1 MEQELLNKL
10 KIKPQP
16 KSIESIEILLKK
28 PDSSNEFDDD
38 TVKIKTQILDKTG
51 VSDNTLN
58 REDFIKELFTQL
70 DVKQKSKSIYK
81 PESKTEKQLE
91 YEYDN
96 QDQDKSKVK
105 DSVMGTTNIIS
116 KTPVLAVTIIINIKK
131 TGEQFTITKDSLSK
145 DIDIDAVKDISESK
159 KQRLTKK
166 PSEKIIKQLE
176 GPMTDIEIKQYKEL
190 IQRLPKQEEELVIKS
205 PNYYMNNREIFINF
219 INSLFE
225 SYKQEILI
233 EDDDSNNSKYSCDK
247 KGDDFK
253 ALTHQKIVRDYIN
266 IYTPYR
272 GVLLYHGLGSG
283 KTCSSIGIAEG
294 LKHNMPV
301 IIMTPASLRANYIE
315 ELKKCGDVMYKKT
328 HYWEFLSTS
337 SNPILAGELSR
348 ILNLD
353 LEYINKN
360 GGAWFIDGSKDKSNY
375 DNLSTAKQSSLN
387 DQLNKMIQSKYQF
400 INYNGM
406 RMNDLQA
413 LSRNFTIN
421 PFSNR
426 VVIVDEAHNL
436 ISRIINKLRRPQT
449 LSMRIYEYLMS
460 AENCKIVFLS
470 GTPMINYPNE
480 ISILFNILRGY
491 ITTYTF
497 RLKINDQRKI
507 DLTALYNMF
516 KKTPR
521 TNAINGNNEVTSDLI
536 DYIDYKPSTN
546 ILVLTKNP
554 FNFNSIYKSNDSGNF
569 DYNGVKYTAETG
581 LTHDEFID
589 IIIKSLE
596 KNKIAIDKDSIK
608 IENFKALPDNYDI
621 FREKFIDDENN
632 VKNNNLLKQRI
643 VGLTSF
649 FPDIYQLLPKY
660 TKTENFHVIEIE
672 MSDFQFGIY
681 EEARVQERILE
692 AQNKKKKKKQ
702 TDDIYQDTVSTYRIF
717 SRAFCNF
724 VFPKPD
730 ITRPFPND
738 GDNIVNAIES
748 ENLEALV
755 ETEGIKEAD
764 VINTDNDNIALDNDE
779 TLDQDDMGLD
789 NNGQVKSIEQIQ
801 TISLQKNKKKLDY
814 ERKIR
819 EALKSLERDNQR
831 FLTRD
836 ALQTY
841 SPKFLNIYENIVDVD
856 HKGLHLIYSH
866 FRTLEG
872 IGILKLVL
880 EANGFVEFRVK
891 KNQAGEWIIDVPK
904 ESYGKPKFALY
915 TGTETVEEK
924 EMIRNIFNNNT
935 NILPASIVKELTS
948 MGANN
953 HYGEIIKVLMIT
965 ASGAEGINLKNVRYV
980 HITEP
985 YWHPVRIDQVVGRAR
1000 RICSHNDLPKEL
1012 QTVEVFLYLMT
1023 FSKAQLESDLSLE
1036 LRTKDKS
1043 KLKKDT
1049 PYTSDQALYEI
1060 SSIKESI
1067 NRDLLKTIKESAID
1081 CSIHVRGD
1089 NKEQLQCFSIGNPS
1103 KDRFTYLPNIDKQQI
1118 DKVAS
1123 INKQV
1128 VTWTPVEIKIQGV
1141 TYGMKQETGEV
1152 YDLES
1157 CKTANPIL
1165 IGYFKQKG
1173 DKYVFEKI

>member
-1 MEQELLNKL
+1 MEQELLNRL

-16 KSIESIEILLKK
+16 KSIETIEILLKK
-28 PDSSNEFDDD
+28 PDTSNEFDDD
-38 TVKIKTQILDKTG
+38 TVKIKTQIFDKTG

-58 REDFIKELFTQL
+58 REDFLKGLFTQL
-70 DVKQKSKSIYK
+70 DVKQISKSIYK
-81 PESKTEKQLE
+81 PESKSEKQFE
-91 YEYDN
+91 FEDA
-96 QDQDKSKVK
+96 QDQDKSNTI
-105 DSVMGTTNIIS
+105 DGQMETTAIVT
-116 KTPVLAVTIIINIKK
+116 KKQGLTVTIIINIKK
-131 TGEQFTITKDSLSK
+131 TGEKFTITKDSLAK
-145 DIDIDAVKDISESK
+145 DIDIDAVQDTSESK
-159 KQRLTKK
+159 KERLTKK
-166 PSEKIIKQLE
+166 PGDKVIKQFE
-176 GPMTDIEIKQYKEL
+176 GPMTDIEIKQNQEL
-190 IQRLPKQEEELVIKS
+190 IGRLPKQEPELTIRS

-225 SYKQEILI
+225 SYKQDLLV
-233 EDDDSNNSKYSCDK
+233 EDDDTGNPTYSCDK
-247 KGDDFK
+247 KTDDFK

-337 SNPILAGELSR
+337 SNPVLAGELSR

-353 LEYINKN
+353 LEYINLN

-375 DNLSTAKQSSLN
+375 DLLSSAKQSSLN

-480 ISILFNILRGY
+480 ISILFNMLRGY

-497 RLKINDQRKI
+497 KLKISDQRKI
-507 DLTALYNMF
+507 DLAVIHDMF
-516 KKTPR
+516 KKTSR
-521 TNAINGNNEVTSDLI
+521 ESGGLTSDLI
-536 DYIDYKPSTN
+536 DYIDYKPTTN
-546 ILVLTKNP
+546 MLVLTKNP
-554 FNFNSIYKSNDSGNF
+554 FNFNTIYKPNDSGNF
-569 DYNGVKYTAETG
+569 DYNGVKYNAETG
-581 LTHDEFID
+581 ITHDEFIE
-589 IIIKSLE
+589 IIVESLE
-596 KNKIAIDKDSIK
+596 KNKIAIDPDATK

-621 FREKFIDDENN
+621 FKEKFIDDENN
-632 VKNNNLLKQRI
+632 VKNNNLLKHRI

-660 TKTENFHVIEIE
+660 TKSEDFHVVEIE
-672 MSDFQFGIY
+672 MSDFQFGVY

-692 AQNKKKKKKQ
+692 QQNKKKKKKQ

-724 VFPKPD
+724 VFPKPH

-738 GDNIVNAIES
+738 DDTIVNAIGS
-748 ENLEALV
+748 DNLEALV
-755 ETEGIKEAD
+755 ETEGLKEAD
-764 VINTDNDNIALDNDE
+764 VINIDTDNLAIDDQAKLDE
-779 TLDQDDMGLD
+779 DDMEQGD
-789 NNGQVKSIEQIQ
+789 DGAVKSMDQLQ
-801 TISLQKNKKKLDY
+801 TLSLQKNKKKLNY

-819 EALKSLERDNQR
+819 EALKSLQRDSQR

-880 EANGFVEFRVK
+880 EANGFVEFKVK
-891 KNQAGEWIIDVPK
+891 KDQAGEWKIDVPK
-904 ESYGKPKFALY
+904 ELYGKPKFALY

-935 NILPASIVKELTS
+935 NILPASIVTELAS

-1000 RICSHNDLPKEL
+1000 RICSHNDLPKDL

-1023 FSKAQLESDLSLE
+1023 FSKSQLESDLSLE
-1036 LRTKDKS
+1036 LRAKDKS

-1128 VTWTPVEIKIQGV
+1128 VTWTPVEIKIQGI
-1141 TYGMKQETGEV
+1141 TYGMNQDTGEV

-1165 IGYFKQKG
+1165 IGYFRQKE